1 MPNESKDKDKDEDTG
16 DIPANPDPDS
26 GHADGEHRI
35 PTSFRPKSTFCPPRY
50 RNAFLETYCRLVER
64 DVTKIMD
71 KRREY
76 KVFNNLPKAQ
86 RDALKELQS
95 DPLVVVKPADKG
107 GSICIL
113 NRSDYVN
120 DIYRYAQ
127 LDNTVYY
134 KSWQKTPPQSLR
146 KI

>member
-1 MPNESKDKDKDEDTG
+1 
-16 DIPANPDPDS
+16 
-26 GHADGEHRI
+26 
-35 PTSFRPKSTFCPPRY
+35 
-50 RNAFLETYCRLVER
+50 
-64 DVTKIMD
+64 MD

-86 RDALKELQS
+86 RDALTELQS

-113 NRSDYVN
+113 NRSDYVK
-120 DIYRYAQ
+120 DIYAQ

-134 KSWQKTPPQSLR
+134 KKLTKTPPQSSR